1 MKFRSTLT
9 LFACCTASC
18 FQVYADDSQ
27 SVERITVS
35 SDFRQQEL
43 LFLPASATVLSDI
56 QIGSRQAQHLE
67 DILNLGANI
76 NFTSGASRGRFIQ
89 IRGIGERSQFAQ
101 PSNPSVGFLV
111 DDFDFSGIAGVG
123 TLFDVEQVEILRG
136 PQATEFGAGA
146 MAGVIKVKTVDAAP
160 EPSGRFALSLAQHNT
175 WGLGGAYGNAISE
188 KLFYRVAL
196 QQYKSDGFVENT
208 FLNRDDT
215 DNLDEFTSRVK
226 LKYLAA
232 DWLTFDVN
240 YQYFDIDNGYDGFS
254 LDNDRL
260 SRADEPGF
268 DRQKTHAIGLKTK
281 INTDF
286 TDIFVILSQSDSDIG
301 YSYDEDW
308 TFVGFDPLEYSSVDS
323 YYRQR
328 DTQSADVRVLSNA
341 KSMLFNGSTD
351 WLFGLYS
358 KSMDESLLRQYTYA
372 QGDFN
377 SHYQQDNLAVYV
389 QTDTHLTDRLNLRV
403 GVRGDRFDIDYIDS
417 NGFIDSSSKTLL
429 GGKLVLDYSI
439 HTASVYASLSRGYKA
454 AGFNA
459 DERVSED
466 KRIFAPEYNWNYELG
481 VKGNFIDYD
490 AFVRL
495 AVFYMDREDTQVSD
509 FDIQVRDN
517 GTTDFIDIIGN
528 ADTGTN
534 RGLELESAWQLNA
547 AVEIHGSL
555 GWLDATFEG
564 YTLADG
570 SYINKQEQAQAPRY
584 TFNLGTEVMVSENIA
599 WLVDADGKDDFRFS
613 DGHDER
619 SPAYVLVNT
628 SIRFQL
634 PDWSFSLWAK
644 NVFDKEYYVRGF
656 GGFSNDPRDGYAI
669 PEPYFQLAD
678 GRQIGMSVNYEF

>member
-1 MKFRSTLT
+1 MKFRSTL
-9 LFACCTASC
+9 LAISIASS
-18 FQVYADDSQ
+18 FQVSADDSQ

-43 LFLPASATVLSDI
+43 LFLPASATILSDT
-56 QIGSRQAQHLE
+56 QIGSRQAQHLD

-89 IRGIGERSQFAQ
+89 IRGIGERSQFTE
-101 PSNPSVGFLV
+101 PSNPSVGFLI

-146 MAGVIKVKTVDAAP
+146 MAGVIKIKTVDAGP

-175 WGLGGAYGNAISE
+175 LSLGGAYGDAIND
-188 KLFYRVAL
+188 KLFYRVAM
-196 QQYKSDGFVENT
+196 QQYKSDGFVGNT

-232 DWLTFDVN
+232 DWLAFDVN
-240 YQYFDIDNGYDGFS
+240 YQYFDIDNGYDAFS

-268 DRQKTHAIGLKTK
+268 DRQKTHALGFKAE
-281 INTDF
+281 INTDL
-286 TDIFVILSQSDSDIG
+286 TDVFVILSQSDSDIG

-341 KSMLFNGSTD
+341 NSTLFNDSTD
-351 WLFGLYS
+351 WLVGLYI
-358 KSMDESLLRQYTYA
+358 KSMDESLLRQYTFA
-372 QGDFN
+372 ESDFN
-377 SHYQQDNLAVYV
+377 SSYQQDNLAVYT
-389 QTDTHLTDRLNLRV
+389 QADTRLSDRLNLRV
-403 GVRGDRFDIDYIDS
+403 GIRADRFDIDYIDS
-417 NGFIDSSSKTLL
+417 NGFVESNSKTLL

-439 HTASVYASLSRGYKA
+439 DNASVYASVSRGYKA
-454 AGFNA
+454 AGFNP

-481 VKGNFIDYD
+481 VKGNLINYD

-495 AVFYMDREDTQVSD
+495 AVFYMDREDTQISD
-509 FDIQVRDN
+509 FDVQIRDN
-517 GTTDFIDIIGN
+517 GSTDFIDIIGN

-534 RGLELESAWQLNA
+534 WGLELESGWQLNN
-547 AVEIHGSL
+547 AVELHASV
-555 GWLDATFEG
+555 GWLDATFKG

-570 SYINKQEQAQAPRY
+570 TYINKQEQAQAPNY
-584 TFNLGTEVMVSENIA
+584 TFNVGTQVMVSENIS

-628 SIRFQL
+628 SIKFQL

-644 NVFDKEYYVRGF
+644 NILDKEYYVRGF
-656 GGFSNDPRDGYAI
+656 GGFSNNPRDGYAT

-678 GRQIGMSVNYEF
+678 GRQIGMSANYEF